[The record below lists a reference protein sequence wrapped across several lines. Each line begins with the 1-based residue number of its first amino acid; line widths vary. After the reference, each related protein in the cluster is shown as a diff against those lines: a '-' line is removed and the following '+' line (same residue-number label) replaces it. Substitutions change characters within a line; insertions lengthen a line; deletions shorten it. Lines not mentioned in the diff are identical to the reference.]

1 LLLLCGFAIAQEIPQ
16 PADVRSLRP
25 PGILN
30 ELPATAPPPP
40 SPAQVMKSLV
50 GFVILMALAYVA
62 GHPAL
67 ERIEHMTGLSY
78 VATSGMVFVL
88 LGLLAASG
96 TVGILTDSIV
106 DAIAPVIPLGLGWMG
121 FTAGFQFERSRV
133 SNVASGNALL
143 VRTLC
148 PFAFATGLAA
158 GVIWLVNPGA
168 LTTQSVIRDLIAF
181 GLAASITSATVL
193 QVWRART
200 EAEEREIIVDLALME
215 RLIGVLGLVA
225 LSVFE
230 RPEGQVVAW
239 QLPNTAWILIAIGVG
254 AAGAI
259 LAGSLLRS
267 SPSGPAFYVIFLG
280 AVSLVAGMASFLR
293 LAALAVCFLSGLLL
307 ADMPGKWRDQMK
319 TIMSR
324 MDKPVLFILLV
335 VAGALWRPLEWQGW
349 AFLGALIIGRIAG
362 NTISLFVLKR
372 AAMGLL
378 NPAEERMVKYSPVGV
393 FSLAVVLS
401 VHDLYPTTRVSWL
414 LTAVI
419 GAVVLGEALLR
430 NRLLAARGEEETA

>member
-1 LLLLCGFAIAQEIPQ
+1 
-16 PADVRSLRP
+16 
-25 PGILN
+25 
-30 ELPATAPPPP
+30 
-40 SPAQVMKSLV
+40 MKSLI

-96 TVGILTDSIV
+96 AVGILTDSIV
-106 DAIAPVIPLGLGWMG
+106 DTIAPVIPLGLGWMG

-133 SNVASGNALL
+133 GSVAAGNVLL

-148 PFAFATGLAA
+148 PFALATAAAA
-158 GVIWLVNPGA
+158 GVVWLERPDS
-168 LTTQSVIRDLIAF
+168 LTSHRVLRDLIAF
-181 GLAASITSATVL
+181 GLAASMTSATVIR
-193 QVWRART
+193 VWVSRT
-200 EAEEREIIVDLALME
+200 RAEERETIVDLALME
-215 RLIGVLGLVA
+215 RLVGVLGLVM

-230 RPEGQVVAW
+230 RPQGQVVAW

-254 AAGAI
+254 SAGAI
-259 LAGSLLRS
+259 LAGSLLRT

-280 AVSLVAGMASFLR
+280 TVSLVAGMASFLR

-307 ADMPGKWRDQMK
+307 ADMPGKWREQMK

-349 AFLGALIIGRIAG
+349 ALLGVLVLGRLAG
-362 NTISLFVLKR
+362 TTISLFVLKR
-372 AAMGLL
+372 AASGLL
-378 NPAEERMVKYSPVGV
+378 NSAEQRMVKYSPIGV

-414 LTAVI
+414 LTAVL
-419 GAVVLGEALLR
+419 GSVVLGEALLR
-430 NRLLAARGEEETA
+430 NRLLAEDREPGAA